1 MATKNKATQNPVIA
15 SVVKTAQGATVKV
28 TSDKASFTNEEI
40 ISLASDLAQGYI
52 GFTSAKDN
60 LNAIITKAHEGG
72 LRLVDLRGKN
82 KSTPQGKQTQLF
94 KSNFLDN
101 LKSAGIAQATA
112 QSYYEL
118 VASGVN
124 KGKAITSTNKKAN
137 KAGTNQAGTK
147 AGKGK
152 GKSTKSATKAPS
164 FNDLLLAVHN
174 HTSFKTL
181 APSTQENI
189 IARLI
194 KAKLLEE

>member
-1 MATKNKATQNPVIA
+1 MKNTKANT
-15 SVVKTAQGATVKV
+15 VVTKRTTSTGATVTV
-28 TSDKASFTNEEI
+28 TSDKASFTSEEI
-40 ISLASDLAQGYI
+40 ISLASELAQGYI

-82 KSTPQGKQTQLF
+82 KSTPQGKQTALF
-94 KSNFLDN
+94 KSNFMDN
-101 LKSAGIAQATA
+101 LKTAGIAQATA

-137 KAGTNQAGTK
+137 KAGTNQAGSK

-152 GKSTKSATKAPS
+152 GKSTKSTTKAPN
-164 FNDLLLAVHN
+164 FNELLLAVHN
-174 HTSFKTL
+174 HVSFKTL